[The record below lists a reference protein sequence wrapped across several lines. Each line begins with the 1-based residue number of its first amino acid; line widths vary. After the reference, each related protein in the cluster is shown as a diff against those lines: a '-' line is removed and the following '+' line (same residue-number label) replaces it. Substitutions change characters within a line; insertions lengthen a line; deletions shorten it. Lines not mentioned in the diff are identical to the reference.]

1 MGHNYIGTEHIL
13 LALLDT
19 DDEVGVLHR
28 LGVDK
33 ARAERDITA
42 ALRRSRVRKPGKSR

>member
-13 LALLDT
+13 LALLELEDGS
-19 DDEVGVLHR
+19 GVLAS

-33 ARAERDITA
+33 AAAEADITA
-42 ALRRSRVRKPGKSR
+42 AVAAIVAAHKQQQP